1 MFRTWGIFRTLPNVY
16 DPTFCKIRYLAHIL
30 NSNLKNTKK
39 FVYLLMFREMELSGS
54 NIKKLF
60 IFSQKKDFVIFRE
73 TERKD
78 SLYFI
83 EMELFYISGN
93 FLNFKK

>member
-1 MFRTWGIFRTLPNVY
+1 
-16 DPTFCKIRYLAHIL
+16 
-30 NSNLKNTKK
+30 
-39 FVYLLMFREMELSGS
+39 MFREMELSGS